1 MRVSGDKKTS
11 PPGKSINNQM
21 GRRKSS
27 RLRLNNPYDEITI
40 ARSRRMGDDD
50 DGSPDMQNAV
60 SHSPPQKRGETR
72 RTILPGMMRSP

>member
-21 GRRKSS
+21 VRRKSS

-50 DGSPDMQNAV
+50 DGDCCDTAAANGLDDPDDDDEM
-60 SHSPPQKRGETR
+60 PLDLG
-72 RTILPGMMRSP
+72 